1 MMLLA
6 ISIHS
11 GPLRCLSRFFC
22 RYDHN
27 RPMALATSEI
37 RPSSPSAVALME
49 SASESHKSSNLFI
62 GMSKLDE
69 VEFEQ
74 LEAELNPVLSRLH
87 DKFGRMPTMMELD
100 ENTAKVYRRYKQLR
114 QALGRDR

>member
-1 MMLLA
+1 MHIRYILILMIIWWLLLFWLWYFA
-6 ISIHS
+6 HWY
-11 GPLRCLSRFFC
+11 L
-22 RYDHN
+22 
-27 RPMALATSEI
+27 
-37 RPSSPSAVALME
+37 